1 MIELK
6 HCFCCEYAEIIA
18 TIYKEKNVQGSQ
30 TNGELLYDISLK
42 IRFQDNT
49 ELRFLL
55 GPLEHFQKFIKEI
68 KEHQADNSNELYIKE
83 IKEIDNYNK
92 TYISYYRNS
101 MYVENNKF
109 IISGCCP
116 GIHHCISIDFPINV
130 FKQIFLTIEKELP
143 NIINI
148 IKPQAIAP
156 HVQFQDIDCSKL
168 GIKMFKR
175 VIG

>member
-68 KEHQADNSNELYIKE
+68 KE
-83 IKEIDNYNK
+83 IDNYNK

-116 GIHHCISIDFPINV
+116 GIHHCIYIDFPINV

>member
-55 GPLEHFQKFIKEI
+55 GPLEHFQKF
-68 KEHQADNSNELYIKE
+68 IKE